1 MSKAEVAVEM
11 KVHEMESALDDLTS
25 LAQNPFACDAL
36 RKSNLEGIE
45 RRLRHLRFDL
55 MALALQ
61 AAE

>member
-1 MSKAEVAVEM
+1 MTKAEIAEL

-25 LAQNPFACDAL
+25 LAQNNLARDAL

-45 RRLRHLRFDL
+45 RRLRYLRFDL
-55 MALALQ
+55 MAETLQ